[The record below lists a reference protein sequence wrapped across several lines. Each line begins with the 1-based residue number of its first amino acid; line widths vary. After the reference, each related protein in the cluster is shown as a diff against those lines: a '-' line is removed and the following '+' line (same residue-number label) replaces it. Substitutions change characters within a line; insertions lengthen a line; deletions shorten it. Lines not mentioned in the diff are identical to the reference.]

1 MTLFTAHVFNTLI
14 HEHTLLLACKRCRG
28 SCERGRCEV
37 TDLAN
42 LCVLGHREHGTAWFQ
57 PLGNA
62 LRKALSAFSALRKAL
77 GSHGDFV
84 PGY

>member
-1 MTLFTAHVFNTLI
+1 MRESIQSLPT
-14 HEHTLLLACKRCRG
+14 ACKRRRG

-42 LCVLGHREHGTAWFQ
+42 LCVLGYREHGSAWFQ

-62 LRKALSAFSALRKAL
+62 LRKAF
-77 GSHGDFV
+77 GSHSDFL